1 MAQRIDDVLEV
12 AVKRKEMQLEHQI
25 NYFRVILFGAA
36 TFVDFLILFFY
47 GEKIPIFLILLAILL
62 IPYLCIIHL
71 LTSGKQYRPYIKYVT
86 ISTDFLVTFFVIKE
100 YQVLNLLNL
109 SSPLEY
115 VAFLIGFFVILIL
128 LGALR
133 FSQQAI
139 LFSGFLALVG
149 GLWFTLAIAHSVLLL
164 IYAVFMIV
172 ATIILT
178 YCFSYSFRNM
188 FIKLSQR
195 EALARF
201 LPNEMVESIEK
212 GEIALSLGGEE
223 KLVTILLSDIRGF
236 STLAENMGPSE
247 LVEWLNE
254 YLSRMTEV
262 IFEFGGILD
271 KFMGDAVMAVFGA
284 PVSRNDDPERAL
296 LAALKMQNVVKDLNQ
311 ELRAKE
317 RPPVKIGI
325 AVHTGVV
332 VAGNIGSPQRMEYT
346 VIGDHVN
353 VVARVEELNKKY
365 DTDILLTGECYKL
378 VKNLFKG
385 DMVGETTVRGRKKP
399 IKLYSLMGTKSQF
412 NSV

>member
-1 MAQRIDDVLEV
+1 MAQRIDDLLEV
-12 AVKRKEMQLEHQI
+12 ALKRKEMQLEHQI
-25 NYFRVILFGAA
+25 NYFRFIIFSSA
-36 TFVDFLILFFY
+36 TLIDFIIIYLS
-47 GEKIPIFLILLAILL
+47 GEKISLFLVLLAILF
-62 IPYLCIIHL
+62 IPYLFIIHL
-71 LTSGKQYRPYIKYVT
+71 LTSGKRYRPYIKYIT
-86 ISTDFLVTFFVIKE
+86 ISTDFLVYFLVIKE
-100 YQVLNLLNL
+100 YQVLNLLNFT
-109 SSPLEY
+109 SSQENG
-115 VAFLIGFFVILIL
+115 AILIGFFVVLII

-133 FSQQAI
+133 FSQRAI

-149 GLWFTLAIAHSVLLL
+149 GIWVALAIAQSVLLL
-164 IYAVFMIV
+164 IYSVFTIV
-172 ATIILT
+172 ATIILI
-178 YCFSYSFRNM
+178 YYFSSSFRNM

-236 STLAENMGPSE
+236 STLAEDMEPSE

-254 YLSRMTEV
+254 YLSRMTEI
-262 IFEFGGILD
+262 IFEFGGIID
-271 KFMGDAVMAVFGA
+271 KFIGDAVMAVFGT
-284 PVSRNDDPERAL
+284 PVSRRDDPERAL
-296 LAALKMQNVVKDLNQ
+296 LAALKMHNVVKDLNQ
-311 ELRAKE
+311 ELRATG

-365 DTDILLTGECYKL
+365 NTNILLTDECYKR
-378 VKNLFKG
+378 VKNLFEG
-385 DMVGETTVRGRKKP
+385 DIVGETTVRGRKKP
-399 IKLYSLMGTKSQF
+399 LKLYSLIGTK
-412 NSV
+412 